1 MHILLTDRLTCPRC
15 GPEFGLILLS
25 HRMEER
31 RVLEGSLGC
40 SNCRERFPIR
50 AGVADLRPPPRGDL
64 AGSKHLEP
72 PTSPSP
78 LEVAALL
85 GVTEGPGNLALV
97 GRMAA
102 HAEAVAGLV
111 PGVEVVAIARGL
123 ESEEGETEG
132 VSRFVAGSRLP
143 LQSRSLRGVALFGN
157 EGLGRAAELVRVV
170 ARFGRVVVWG
180 DVEGWGEALE
190 AEGLEVLVSE
200 NEALVAT
207 RV

>member
-85 GVTEGPGNLALV
+85 GVTE
-97 GRMAA
+97 AA

-143 LQSRSLRGVALFGN
+143 LQSRSLRGVALFGD

-180 DVEGWGEALE
+180 DVEG
-190 AEGLEVLVSE
+190 
-200 NEALVAT
+200 
-207 RV
+207 